1 MIQYFVCILCNTVI
15 QNETVTLH
23 VELTFIFKATSD
35 FIVLCMTI
43 DRYRGLKHIS
53 EVSHVVVVAPHAVV
67 VNIIVYGL
75 FKSTFFPNLMSY
87 H

>member
-1 MIQYFVCILCNTVI
+1 
-15 QNETVTLH
+15 
-23 VELTFIFKATSD
+23 
-35 FIVLCMTI
+35 MTI

-53 EVSHVVVVAPHAVV
+53 EVSHVVVVAPHADVV
-67 VNIIVYGL
+67 VVSVVVVLVNVIVYGL

>member
-1 MIQYFVCILCNTVI
+1 
-15 QNETVTLH
+15 
-23 VELTFIFKATSD
+23 
-35 FIVLCMTI
+35 MTI

-53 EVSHVVVVAPHAVV
+53 EVSHVVVVAPHADVV
-67 VNIIVYGL
+67 VVSVVVILVNVIVYGL